1 MTLAAAD
8 LNPKQFQKIS
18 DMVYRTAGINLKEG
32 KEALVRARLMK
43 RLRFLGMS
51 RVEDY
56 IEFIDSDQGTGE
68 VAALIDVMTTN
79 KTSFFREVDHFHFL
93 REQVLPGLN
102 MPRVRFWSAACSSGE
117 EPYTLAIL
125 LREHLPELDRKDV
138 RILATDISRRM
149 LDKALQAVYP
159 QDAVDEVPAA
169 YRKYFTAQHRGR
181 SGSCQVAAEA
191 RALADRIGAARRDG
205 VGAVLSCSA
214 LKRSYRDTLRR
225 HAPGLA
231 FVFLD
236 GSPDLLAQRMAGRSG
251 HYMPPSLLTS
261 QLATLEPPGGDE
273 RALTLDI
280 ARPYHGAIS
289 HAVFVFQIAF
299 KRNGNNFH
307 VIVRMGSKS
316 HSCLNII
323 VV

>member
-125 LREHLPELDRKDV
+125 LREHLPEVERKDV

-169 YRKYFTAQHRGR
+169 YRKYFTAQHKGR

-191 RALADRIGAARRDG
+191 RALVHFTYLNLMDPWPM
-205 VGAVLSCSA
+205 
-214 LKRSYRDTLRR
+214 K
-225 HAPGLA
+225 GL
-231 FVFLD
+231 FQVIFCRNVMIYFDKPTQQELINRFWD
-236 GSPDLLAQRMAGRSG
+236 
-251 HYMPPSLLTS
+251 Y
-261 QLATLEPPGGDE
+261 LEPGGHLFVGHSE
-273 RALTLDI
+273 GLSSVKHRFRYV
-280 ARPYHGAIS
+280 RP
-289 HAVFVFQIAF
+289 AVYQ
-299 KRNGNNFH
+299 K
-307 VIVRMGSKS
+307 
-316 HSCLNII
+316 
-323 VV
+323 

>member
-1 MTLAAAD
+1 MAFYEFIRFGKGTANVMTLAAAD

-43 RLRFLGMS
+43 RLRFLGMN

-125 LREHLPELDRKDV
+125 LREHLLEVERKDV

-159 QDAVDEVPAA
+159 QDVVGEVPLPA
-169 YRKYFTAQHRGR
+169 YRKYFSARHNDR

-191 RALADRIGAARRDG
+191 RALVHFTYLNLMDPWPM
-205 VGAVLSCSA
+205 
-214 LKRSYRDTLRR
+214 K
-225 HAPGLA
+225 GL
-231 FVFLD
+231 FQVIFCRNVMIYFDKPTQQELINRFWD
-236 GSPDLLAQRMAGRSG
+236 
-251 HYMPPSLLTS
+251 Y
-261 QLATLEPPGGDE
+261 LEPGGHLFVGHSE
-273 RALTLDI
+273 GLSSVKHRFRYV
-280 ARPYHGAIS
+280 RP
-289 HAVFVFQIAF
+289 AVYQ
-299 KRNGNNFH
+299 K
-307 VIVRMGSKS
+307 
-316 HSCLNII
+316 
-323 VV
+323 